1 MKNRIFCLLLSLIMV
16 VGMLAS
22 CVAPTTPPTGSTC
35 TSHTDANHDGLCD
48 TAGCSGTVELVHVDA
63 NRDTV
68 CDVPGCGAYV
78 EIPPCAT
85 HTDTD
90 GDDVCDVCSQV
101 LIAAGNYPWE
111 RTTLRFA
118 VNMHSHYGE
127 LTSGSKRYLA
137 GAADGTALV
146 KEVSKRNSKAQFYTK
161 TNIQY
166 EYWSD
171 GKEEDIHDWEDSN
184 AYIKTCLGRTGNTQI
199 DMYSTFLFDMMCA
212 SLDRSFANLKTKNA
226 TNYFEFVVD
235 NDYADTVGD
244 EEGYMMEFMQSLT
257 LSVNKMY
264 LLASDYF
271 VDTVRA
277 FFIVPVNVSLLN
289 ELGQKILTDNNGTLP
304 SEGPFMDRTNDG
316 QFTIEDFVELV
327 WAREWTYDAIQ
338 MYSNAVYRDSDNSG
352 GLSAKDT
359 LGFVLESGSGFSSTG
374 VVYTSSITIIDKYQQ
389 MGEWNYCYPAV
400 EKNESTGQWVY
411 NSELD
416 SFESAQA
423 LFDLETAVTALFQ
436 TQGVLASA
444 GLIKTDYQVTNDDK
458 ELVCIRRKFTS
469 SENSL
474 LFGGFIMTGNL
485 DETEAGDY
493 NDYQDMRKP
502 GAAGFAIAP
511 CPLYAGIDATKG
523 EQCED
528 PKAAGY
534 RDYQTLI
541 HNVGRLGAI
550 SVNTTKFAQ
559 CSAFL
564 DYQSRHSSDIL
575 EEYYQEKLCRAAGN
589 ENDNNVVMD
598 FIRDHVRSIFDKA
611 FEDAL
616 GYFYKAQFSGTTG
629 LKKWHDFMK
638 TNNFQPDGAVAG
650 GYSTMAPAKQQLLI
664 ELQGEYENLP
674 ELAKPQQ

>member
-1 MKNRIFCLLLSLIMV
+1 MKNRIFCLFLTVIMV
-16 VGMLAS
+16 VGLLAS
-22 CVAPTTPPTGSTC
+22 CTPPTPAGSTC
-35 TSHTDANHDGLCD
+35 TTHTDANHDGLCD
-48 TAGCSGTVELVHVDA
+48 TAGCTGTVELVHVDA

-68 CDVPGCGAYV
+68 CDIPGCGAYV
-78 EIPPCAT
+78 EIPACTT
-85 HTDTD
+85 HTDAD
-90 GDDVCDVCSQV
+90 SDDVCDVCSQV
-101 LIAAGNYPWE
+101 LLVAGDFNWS
-111 RTTLRFA
+111 RTTLKFA

-127 LTSGSKRYLA
+127 LSSGSKRYLA
-137 GAADGTALV
+137 GVADGTDLV
-146 KEVSKRNSKAQFYTK
+146 KEVAKRNSKAQFYTK
-161 TNIQY
+161 TNISY

-171 GKEEDIHDWEDSN
+171 GKEEDVHDWEDSN
-184 AYIKTCLGRTGNTQI
+184 LYIKERLKGGDGQP

-244 EEGYMMEFMQSLT
+244 SEGYMMEFMQSLT

-289 ELGQKILTDNNGTLP
+289 ELGQKVLTDNGGVLP

-316 QFTIEDFVELV
+316 QFTIDDFVELI
-327 WAREWTYDAIQ
+327 WAREWTYDAIRA
-338 MYSNAVYRDSDNSG
+338 YSEAVYKDSDNSG
-352 GLSAKDT
+352 GLSAEDT
-359 LGFVLESGSGFSSTG
+359 LGFVLEIGSGFSSTG
-374 VVYTSSITIIDKYQQ
+374 VIYTSSITIIDKYQQ

-400 EKNESTGQWVY
+400 QKDPSTNQWVY
-411 NSELD
+411 DSTLD
-416 SFESAQA
+416 TFASAQA
-423 LFDLETAVTALFQ
+423 LFDLETAVTALFR
-436 TQGVLASA
+436 TQGVFASNGQVKA
-444 GLIKTDYQVTNDDK
+444 DYQVTNDDK

-485 DETEAGDY
+485 DETETGDF
-493 NDYQDMRKP
+493 NDFQDMRKP

-511 CPLYAGIDATKG
+511 CPLYAGLGNG
-523 EQCED
+523 EQYAD
-528 PKAAGY
+528 PKADGY
-534 RDYQTLI
+534 RDYQTLV

-550 SVNTTKFAQ
+550 SVNTKKFAQ

-564 DYQSRHSSDIL
+564 DYQSRNSSDIL

-598 FIRDHVRSIFDKA
+598 FIREHVRSIFDKA

-616 GYFYKAQFSGTTG
+616 GYFKKEQFSGANG

-638 TNNFQPDGAVAG
+638 TNSFQPDGVVAA
-650 GYSTMAPAKQQLLI
+650 GYSSMAARKQALLI